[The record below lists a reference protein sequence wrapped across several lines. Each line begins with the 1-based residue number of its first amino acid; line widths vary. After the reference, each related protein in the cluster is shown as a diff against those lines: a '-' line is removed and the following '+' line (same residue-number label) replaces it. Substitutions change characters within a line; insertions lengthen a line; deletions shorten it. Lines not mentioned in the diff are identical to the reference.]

1 MNPYCEHIREH
12 FSGYLDGAI
21 TGAEMN
27 TVAAHLEG
35 CEGCGQEFHA
45 WRAMQQSMML
55 LGPAKAPEDLALR
68 LRVAI
73 SQERAKTAAHALER
87 VQLGWKNTFAPL
99 LLRAS
104 AGLASSVV
112 LVGALAL
119 LVGLVAN
126 PVPLVA
132 DDEPLPGFTSP
143 HLLYSAVGPA
153 GIATGTDGV
162 GAGLSSAGIDQ
173 AVVVE
178 AYVNAEGRIYDYR
191 IVSGPA
197 DVQARAKLESL
208 LVFSVFQPALDFG
221 QPVRGRVILSF
232 GGISVQG

>member
-1 MNPYCEHIREH
+1 MNPYCEHIRSH

-21 TGAEMN
+21 TGTEMSA
-27 TVAAHLEG
+27 VAAHLQG
-35 CEGCGQEFHA
+35 CQLCFEEFGA
-45 WRAMQQSMML
+45 WRGMQEAL
-55 LGPAKAPEDLALR
+55 YTLGPAKAPDDMALR

-73 SQERAKTAAHALER
+73 SQERAKTAARSLER
-87 VQLGWKNTFAPL
+87 LQVRWENTFAPF
-99 LLRAS
+99 LLRAA
-104 AGLASSVV
+104 AGMASTFV
-112 LVGALAL
+112 LVGTLAF
-119 LVGLVAN
+119 LVGLVAA
-126 PVPLVA
+126 PAPLAA

-143 HLLYSAVGPA
+143 HFLYSAVGPA
-153 GIATGTDGV
+153 GIATGANGV

-197 DVQARAKLESL
+197 DAQTRAKLESL

-221 QPVRGRVILSF
+221 EPVRGRVILSF
-232 GGISVQG
+232 GWISVQG